1 MEVKRRS
8 GRACAGIERFAP
20 KGNGGKADFGGWLD
34 VRGRAVKGKPNGYGK
49 RTFPSGD
56 VFEGLFKNGV
66 AHGYGSR
73 LYQSDEEIDRYSGLW
88 ASGKKEGFGTLIYSD
103 SSRMEGH
110 WESDELLYGEYQGS
124 DGVILTGKWKKSVLS
139 EGKMKTEF
147 NEEFT
152 GTFNPDGSFA
162 KGTFLASGGDRYT
175 GHFVANSYHGSG
187 VLEQNDGSLYVGSFA
202 EGLFAGVGV
211 WVKPS
216 GSTYSGTFKNGLPD
230 GFGTQQDVTGVTYS
244 GMWSEGVKKGEA
256 TLILEMERALAEN
269 STRAWPFVDPTTGGM
284 VGLLILIK
292 MKTGIGGTG
301 SSIRPLAAHR
311 FEDCQVPTFCNKLPQ

>member
-1 MEVKRRS
+1 MARTYEGELS
-8 GRACAGIERFAP
+8 
-20 KGNGGKADFGGWLD
+20 KGNPM
-34 VRGRAVKGKPNGYGK
+34 VMEENVSIRQR
-49 RTFPSGD
+49 
-56 VFEGLFKNGV
+56 FEGLFKNGL

-73 LYQSDEEIDRYSGLW
+73 LYQSDEEINRYSGLW

-124 DGVILTGKWKKSVLS
+124 DGVILTGKWKESVLS

-230 GFGTQQDVTGVTYS
+230 GFGTQQGVTGVTYS
-244 GMWSEGVKKGEA
+244 GMWSEGVKKGRGNLDFGDGTSFTGEFDKG
-256 TLILEMERALAEN
+256 LAIRG
-269 STRAWPFVDPTTGGM
+269 SYGGGM

-311 FEDCQVPTFCNKLPQ
+311 FEDCQVPPFCNKLPQ